1 MIDPKKIEQIA
12 RQVHESM
19 PKGLRDLG
27 EDVEKKI
34 RQVLQS
40 QLTRLDLVSRE
51 EFDVQTQVLLR
62 TREKLALLEQR
73 LNDLEN
79 RSPNQLSGGQQQRVA
94 IARSLCMNPQVMLFD
109 EVTAALDPE
118 MVQEVLEVIRDL
130 AGSGM
135 TLLIVTHELA
145 FARAVADRIVFME
158 KGQILEQGSPHQFF
172 DNPRSQRARQFL
184 AKFSY
189 TNVIKRKESA

>member
-40 QLTRLDLVSRE
+40 QLTRLDLVGRE

-73 LNDLEN
+73 ISDLES
-79 RSPNQLSGGQQQRVA
+79 RS
-94 IARSLCMNPQVMLFD
+94 
-109 EVTAALDPE
+109 AAPGAE
-118 MVQEVLEVIRDL
+118 
-130 AGSGM
+130 
-135 TLLIVTHELA
+135 
-145 FARAVADRIVFME
+145 E
-158 KGQILEQGSPHQFF
+158 KL
-172 DNPRSQRARQFL
+172 
-184 AKFSY
+184 
-189 TNVIKRKESA
+189 

>member
-34 RQVLQS
+34 RQALQS

-79 RSPNQLSGGQQQRVA
+79 RPAARILLQRW
-94 IARSLCMNPQVMLFD
+94 MF
-109 EVTAALDPE
+109 
-118 MVQEVLEVIRDL
+118 
-130 AGSGM
+130 
-135 TLLIVTHELA
+135 
-145 FARAVADRIVFME
+145 
-158 KGQILEQGSPHQFF
+158 
-172 DNPRSQRARQFL
+172 
-184 AKFSY
+184 
-189 TNVIKRKESA
+189 

>member
-34 RQVLQS
+34 RQALQS

-62 TREKLALLEQR
+62 TRELALLEQR

-79 RSPNQLSGGQQQRVA
+79 RPAATPGSEEQQ
-94 IARSLCMNPQVMLFD
+94 
-109 EVTAALDPE
+109 
-118 MVQEVLEVIRDL
+118 
-130 AGSGM
+130 
-135 TLLIVTHELA
+135 
-145 FARAVADRIVFME
+145 
-158 KGQILEQGSPHQFF
+158 
-172 DNPRSQRARQFL
+172 
-184 AKFSY
+184 
-189 TNVIKRKESA
+189 

>member
-40 QLTRLDLVSRE
+40 QLTRLDLISRE

-73 LNDLEN
+73 ISDLES
-79 RSPNQLSGGQQQRVA
+79 RAAAPSV
-94 IARSLCMNPQVMLFD
+94 D
-109 EVTAALDPE
+109 EK
-118 MVQEVLEVIRDL
+118 Q
-130 AGSGM
+130 
-135 TLLIVTHELA
+135 
-145 FARAVADRIVFME
+145 
-158 KGQILEQGSPHQFF
+158 
-172 DNPRSQRARQFL
+172 
-184 AKFSY
+184 
-189 TNVIKRKESA
+189 

>member
-27 EDVEKKI
+27 DDVEKKV

-73 LNDLEN
+73 LNELEN
-79 RSPNQLSGGQQQRVA
+79 RATATTSAPA
-94 IARSLCMNPQVMLFD
+94 IPPVD
-109 EVTAALDPE
+109 EQP
-118 MVQEVLEVIRDL
+118 
-130 AGSGM
+130 
-135 TLLIVTHELA
+135 
-145 FARAVADRIVFME
+145 
-158 KGQILEQGSPHQFF
+158 
-172 DNPRSQRARQFL
+172 
-184 AKFSY
+184 
-189 TNVIKRKESA
+189 